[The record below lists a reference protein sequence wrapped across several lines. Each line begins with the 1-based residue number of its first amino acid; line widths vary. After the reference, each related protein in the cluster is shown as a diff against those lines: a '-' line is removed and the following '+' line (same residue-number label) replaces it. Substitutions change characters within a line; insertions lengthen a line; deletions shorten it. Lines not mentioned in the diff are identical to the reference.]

1 MLRRKAAAAATAET
15 VEPEEEEEERP
26 VGGLRFNEPL
36 SWRPASKPSTGE
48 LLRRLTALATEL
60 KDMDQEEVDRD
71 ALTKPAKDLAH
82 SNLLQ
87 HKDKGVRAWTACC
100 LADVFRICAPEAPFT
115 APQLKVDQAIAFRW
129 ATSNIGIGYLYSHHH
144 LHLTRSLRLERSV

>member
-1 MLRRKAAAAATAET
+1 MSRRKAAAVAAAPTA
-15 VEPEEEEEERP
+15 VESEEEEEQDEEERP
-26 VGGLRFNEPL
+26 AGALRFKEPL

-60 KDMDQEEVDRD
+60 KDMDQEEADRD
-71 ALTKPAKDLAH
+71 TLTKPAKELAH

-100 LADVFRICAPEAPFT
+100 LADIFRICAPEAPFT
-115 APQLKVDQAIAFRW
+115 APQLKVGKQ
-129 ATSNIGIGYLYSHHH
+129 GYSIVIT
-144 LHLTRSLRLERSV
+144 TRLISI

>member
-1 MLRRKAAAAATAET
+1 MSRSKAAAAATA
-15 VEPEEEEEERP
+15 VESEEEEEEERP
-26 VGGLRFNEPL
+26 AGGLQFNEPL

-60 KDMDQEEVDRD
+60 KDMDQEEADRD

-100 LADVFRICAPEAPFT
+100 LADIFRICAPEAPFT
-115 APQLKVDQAIAFRW
+115 APQLKVGQGHSAGRMR
-129 ATSNIGIGYLYSHHH
+129 
-144 LHLTRSLRLERSV
+144 LTMA